1 MATSF
6 IDFNFLVSRNI
17 EYAFQNFIMNKI
29 NDDIGSFVNDEKL
42 MEFSLIY
49 GDILPYH
56 GMFPPN
62 INSVIP
68 TYRER
73 VAELKE
79 KIRRAHPIKKDK
91 RNHPVFINKNYRI
104 KIKLKYYG
112 NNNLKRNKVLS
123 SSFLEVKV
131 TMIFI

>member
-1 MATSF
+1 
-6 IDFNFLVSRNI
+6 
-17 EYAFQNFIMNKI
+17 MNKI
-29 NDDIGSFVNDEKL
+29 NDDIASFVNDEKV

-49 GDILPYH
+49 GDTLSYH

-62 INSVIP
+62 INCVIP

-73 VAELKE
+73 VAELKQ
-79 KIRRAHPIKKDK
+79 KIRRPHPIKKDK
-91 RNHPVFINKNYRI
+91 HNHPVFINKNYRI
-104 KIKLKYYG
+104 KIKLKYYE

-131 TMIFI
+131 TMIFIYWQEKISIYQKLPR